1 MREVQ
6 AKDAKL
12 FKEQDRRLS
21 EAMIGMVDI
30 VGSLA
35 RSQMRTDDRVNLLE
49 ESFNRLTH
57 AQTRTEESLK
67 ILINTVERHIG
78 GNGGSLSHA

>member
-6 AKDAKL
+6 AQDAKL

-21 EAMIGMVDI
+21 TAMIGMLDI

-35 RSQMRTDDRVNLLE
+35 RSQMRTDDTVSLLE
-49 ESFNRLTH
+49 ESFNRLTQ
-57 AQTRTEESLK
+57 AQARTEESLK
-67 ILINTVERHIG
+67 ILINTVERHSG
-78 GNGGSLSHA
+78 GNGGSHRHA